1 MYALGLGL
9 AGALLVGGSDGFVP
23 SSSFLGAASQ
33 QQAAAVKDH
42 QQGLSMVST
51 PTPPVPTDS
60 TSSASTAS
68 VPLSQDEFNAY
79 VQGTYGRYPL
89 TIVGGEGCK
98 LFDSNG
104 KEYLD
109 FVAGISTCA
118 LGHADPD
125 LAAAVGDQMK
135 KFHHVSNLYYIPEQ
149 GQLAKWLVDNSCAD
163 RVFFC
168 NSGAEANE
176 AAIKLARKHAHTK
189 LDIAQPVIV
198 TAKQSFHGRTLATMT
213 ATGQPK
219 YQENFGPLVPGFEY
233 ATYNDAED
241 LKRVVERINRR
252 GKIRSLLGRPRRA
265 VAAIMMEALQGEGG
279 VVPATPEFFSTV
291 RKLCD
296 ETGALMIVDEV
307 QTGVGRTGKMWG
319 YQNFNI
325 EPDVITSA
333 KALGGGVPIG
343 AMLCKERADVFE
355 PGNHASTFGGNP
367 LACAAANCVTS
378 KLDADG
384 GALLENV
391 RERGEQLRAGL
402 EQLTQKYPQTIAGV
416 RGWGLINGLVL
427 EEASPVLAGAVVAET
442 TELGLLLVPAGLK
455 VVRFVPP
462 LVATAADVTEALS
475 IIDQALSKVTGG
487 AT

>member
-1 MYALGLGL
+1 MMWLSLT
-9 AGALLVGGSDGFVP
+9 AGACALMVGSSDAFV
-23 SSSFLGAASQ
+23 SSFAGAVLQ
-33 QQAAAVKDH
+33 QPSARLESKGV
-42 QQGLSMVST
+42 SMTTTPST
-51 PTPPVPTDS
+51 QPEGS
-60 TSSASTAS
+60 KTAS
-68 VPLSQDEFNAY
+68 VPLTQDQFNAY
-79 VQGTYGRYPL
+79 VQSTYGRYPL
-89 TIVGGEGCK
+89 TIVRGDGCK
-98 LFDSNG
+98 LFDSDG

-125 LAAAVGDQMK
+125 LAAAVSNQMK

-149 GQLAKWLVDNSCAD
+149 GELAKWLVENSCAD

-168 NSGAEANE
+168 NSGGEANE
-176 AAIKLARKHAHTK
+176 AALKLARKYGHTK
-189 LDIAQPVIV
+189 LGIAEPVIV
-198 TAKQSFHGRTLATMT
+198 TAKQSFHGRTIATLT

-241 LKRVVERINRR
+241 LKRVVKRINRR
-252 GKIRSLLGRPRRA
+252 GKIRSLFGRPRRA

-291 RKLCD
+291 RELCD
-296 ETGALMIVDEV
+296 ETGALMMVDEV
-307 QTGVGRTGKMWG
+307 QTGMGRTGKIWG
-319 YQNFNI
+319 YQNFDV

-367 LACAAANCVTS
+367 LACAAANCVTA

-384 GALLENV
+384 GALLANV

-402 EQLTQKYPQTIAGV
+402 EQLRLKYPHTIAGV

-427 EEASPVLAGAVVAET
+427 EDDSPVLAGAVVNET
-442 TELGLLLVPAGLK
+442 TKLGLLLVPAGLK

-462 LVATAADVTEALS
+462 LICTAADISTALS
-475 IIDQALSKVTGG
+475 IIDQALATVTGT
-487 AT
+487 A

>member
-1 MYALGLGL
+1 MSRLAAFV
-9 AGALLVGGSDGFVP
+9 AGAFVVGGSDAFAS
-23 SSSFLGAASQ
+23 SSSFSSVVLQ
-33 QQAAAVKDH
+33 H
-42 QQGLSMVST
+42 QHRHGLDAQGVSMVST
-51 PTPPVPTDS
+51 SPKPASGS
-60 TSSASTAS
+60 TTAS
-68 VPLSQDEFNAY
+68 APFSQDQFNAY
-79 VQGTYGRYPL
+79 VQSTYGRYPL
-89 TIVGGEGCK
+89 TIVRGEGCK

-109 FVAGISTCA
+109 FVAGISTCT
-118 LGHADPD
+118 LGHANPD

-149 GQLAKWLVDNSCAD
+149 QGQLAKWLVDNSCAD

-168 NSGAEANE
+168 NSGAEAVE
-176 AAIKLARKHAHTK
+176 ASIKLARKYGHTK
-189 LDIAQPVIV
+189 LGIAEPVIV

-233 ATYNDAED
+233 ATYNDPED
-241 LKRVVERINRR
+241 LKRVVKRINRR
-252 GKIRSLLGRPRRA
+252 GKIRSLFGRPRRA
-265 VAAIMMEALQGEGG
+265 VAGILMEALQGEGG

-291 RKLCD
+291 RELCD
-296 ETGALMIVDEV
+296 ETGALMMVDEV
-307 QTGVGRTGKMWG
+307 QTGIGRTGNVWG
-319 YQNFNI
+319 YQNFDV
-325 EPDVITSA
+325 EPDVISSA

-343 AMLCKERADVFE
+343 AMLCKEKADVFE

-378 KLDADG
+378 KLSADG

-402 EQLTQKYPQTIAGV
+402 EELKQKYPDTIAGV

-427 EEASPVLAGAVVAET
+427 KDESLVLAGAVVGET

-462 LVATAADVTEALS
+462 LVVTAADISTALS
-475 IIDQALSKVTGG
+475 ILDQALAKVTSG
-487 AT
+487 AK

>member
-1 MYALGLGL
+1 MIFAALI
-9 AGALLVGGSDGFVP
+9 AGAFVVGGTDGFAAS
-23 SSSFLGAASQ
+23 SSSFSGGNMLHHAPRSSQ
-33 QQAAAVKDH
+33 A
-42 QQGLSMVST
+42 LSMVST
-51 PTPPVPTDS
+51 PPTPSTAS
-60 TSSASTAS
+60 TSSA
-68 VPLSQDEFNAY
+68 PLTQDQFNTY
-79 VQGTYGRYPL
+79 VQNTYGRYPL
-89 TIVGGEGCK
+89 TIVRGEGCK
-98 LFDSNG
+98 LFDSDG

-149 GQLAKWLVDNSCAD
+149 GQLAKWLVDNSCTD

-176 AAIKLARKHAHTK
+176 AGIKLARKHANTK
-189 LDIAQPVIV
+189 LGIAEPVIV
-198 TAKQSFHGRTLATMT
+198 TAKKSFHGRTLATMT
-213 ATGQPK
+213 ATGQPN
-219 YQENFGPLVPGFEY
+219 YQKNFGPLVPGFEY
-233 ATYNDAED
+233 ATYNDPED
-241 LKRVVERINRR
+241 LKRVVKRINRR
-252 GKIRSLLGRPRRA
+252 GKIRSLFGRPRRA

-291 RKLCD
+291 RELCD

-307 QTGVGRTGKMWG
+307 QTGMGRTGKVWG
-319 YQNFNI
+319 YQNFDV
-325 EPDVITSA
+325 EPDVVTCA

-378 KLDADG
+378 KLSENR

-402 EQLTQKYPQTIAGV
+402 AGLQEKYPKTVAGV

-427 EEASPVLAGAVVAET
+427 KEESPVLAGAVVAET
-442 TELGLLLVPAGLK
+442 TKLGLLLVPAGLK

-462 LVATAADVTEALS
+462 LVATAAEVSTALS
-475 IIDQALSKVTGG
+475 VIDQALAIVTC
-487 AT
+487 AK

>member
-1 MYALGLGL
+1 MIFAALV
-9 AGALLVGGSDGFVP
+9 AGAFVVGGTDGFAT
-23 SSSFLGAASQ
+23 SSSAFSGGNMLHHGPRSSQ
-33 QQAAAVKDH
+33 AF
-42 QQGLSMVST
+42 SMVST
-51 PTPPVPTDS
+51 PPTPSTTS
-60 TSSASTAS
+60 TSSA
-68 VPLSQDEFNAY
+68 PLTQDQFNAY
-79 VQGTYGRYPL
+79 VQNTYGRYPL
-89 TIVGGEGCK
+89 TIVRGEGCK
-98 LFDSNG
+98 LFDSDG

-176 AAIKLARKHAHTK
+176 AGIKLARKHASTK
-189 LDIAQPVIV
+189 LGIAEPVIV
-198 TAKQSFHGRTLATMT
+198 TAKKSFHGRTLATMT
-213 ATGQPK
+213 ATGQPN
-219 YQENFGPLVPGFEY
+219 YQKNFGPLVPAGFEY
-233 ATYNDAED
+233 ATYNDPED
-241 LKRVVERINRR
+241 LKRVVKRINRR
-252 GKIRSLLGRPRRA
+252 GKIRSLFGRPRRA

-291 RKLCD
+291 RELCD

-307 QTGVGRTGKMWG
+307 QTGMGRTGKVWG
-319 YQNFNI
+319 YQNFDV
-325 EPDVITSA
+325 EPDVVTCA

-378 KLDADG
+378 KLSENG

-402 EQLTQKYPQTIAGV
+402 AELQEKYPETVAGV

-427 EEASPVLAGAVVAET
+427 NEESPVLAGAVVAET
-442 TELGLLLVPAGLK
+442 TKLGLLLVPAGLK

-462 LVATAADVTEALS
+462 LVATAAEVSTALS
-475 IIDQALSKVTGG
+475 VIDQALAIVTG
-487 AT
+487 AK